1 MQIQQVMNTDVQ
13 FVPANTTLAQAATK
27 MKEVDVGFLPIA
39 DSSNDSLQGVITDRD
54 IVIRAIAEGKD
65 PKSTTVAQAKTDRT
79 LYCFE
84 TDDVDDAVA
93 SMKQQQVYRL
103 LVLNNQQE
111 KRLCGIVSLGD
122 IARQNEETLGGEA
135 VRDITSMN

>member
-1 MQIQQVMNTDVQ
+1 MQIQQVMSADIQ
-13 FVPANTTLAQAATK
+13 YVPANTTLAQAAIR

-39 DSSNDSLQGVITDRD
+39 DSPSDSLQGVITDRD

-65 PKSTTVAQAKTDRT
+65 PQNTTVDQAKTDKT

-84 TDDVDDAVA
+84 TDDVNDAVA

-122 IARQNEETLGGEA
+122 IVRHNEEQLGGET